1 MSHDIIIE
9 AVAYLIEN
17 AFFFFIISRLFR
29 PKYNVLITIAT
40 VLAKTAV
47 DCFTFNLSIWLR
59 SPISVIVCVLLCMI
73 IYSTKPYIIS
83 ALCIMFGYIVSIVNL
98 LIGILLSICFN
109 KYILIIFR
117 GISAQHVI
125 AHILT
130 DIVVIAIL
138 FYFVNILKKKSFDS
152 APQFW
157 KIFNILMV
165 TFFLIAV
172 MFMTAYPVTSP
183 SSVAER
189 IYAITTAM
197 FFVLTIIITHMSI
210 VISDKLRQADKFRT
224 ISDSFESLEEAYY
237 VQLDAITA
245 TRKMRHDMRAHA
257 SSIISL
263 MKQNKIDEAMTM
275 MDEIYTHLE
284 LPLARID
291 KLTGNIY
298 VDIIL
303 TNKLTMLRKHDINC
317 EYELDSLKNSN
328 IENID
333 ITSVVSN
340 LLDNAYEA
348 ASVSK
353 EKYIKF
359 QLMDYDSHVFIRTLN
374 SYAVEPVE
382 SSIRGRI
389 LSSTKKDPGIHGL
402 GMEIISD
409 IADKYN
415 GSFIWEIHDGLF
427 DAYVTM
433 AKDVY
438 GSDESAK

>member
-1 MSHDIIIE
+1 
-9 AVAYLIEN
+9 
-17 AFFFFIISRLFR
+17 
-29 PKYNVLITIAT
+29 
-40 VLAKTAV
+40 
-47 DCFTFNLSIWLR
+47 
-59 SPISVIVCVLLCMI
+59 
-73 IYSTKPYIIS
+73 
-83 ALCIMFGYIVSIVNL
+83 
-98 LIGILLSICFN
+98 
-109 KYILIIFR
+109 
-117 GISAQHVI
+117 
-125 AHILT
+125 
-130 DIVVIAIL
+130 
-138 FYFVNILKKKSFDS
+138 
-152 APQFW
+152 
-157 KIFNILMV
+157 
-165 TFFLIAV
+165 
-172 MFMTAYPVTSP
+172 
-183 SSVAER
+183 
-189 IYAITTAM
+189 
-197 FFVLTIIITHMSI
+197 
-210 VISDKLRQADKFRT
+210 
-224 ISDSFESLEEAYY
+224 
-237 VQLDAITA
+237 
-245 TRKMRHDMRAHA
+245 MRHDMRAHA

-263 MKQNKIDEAMTM
+263 MKQNKIDEAMSM

-303 TNKLTMLRKHDINC
+303 TNKLAMLRKHDINC
-317 EYELDSLKNSN
+317 EYELDSLKNSH